1 MPEASEKPQSWVK
14 KSKLGTR
21 VLVALTLGPVILASA
36 YFGKG
41 YFLAVVALIALVATW
56 EYFALASKLGARPHT
71 LLGLLGT
78 ALLVWACYDGDFAL
92 AFGGLAGL
100 ATLAALVQISRGPEG
115 STAAL
120 ATTVFGPLYLGGL
133 FGHILLIRALP
144 ASVGLPYADAGT
156 WIVGLFLTVW
166 VCDTAAYFGGS
177 LFGKHK
183 LAPRVSPGKTWEG
196 AISGLVFAVL
206 TAWLVDVLFLRGLAL
221 PHVLVMGLIVGT
233 FGQASDLAESLLKR
247 DAGVKDSSNLIPGH
261 GGMLDRFD
269 SLILISPVLYWYLRL
284 VAF

>member
-1 MPEASEKPQSWVK
+1 MTEANTQQNWVK

-21 VLVALTLGPVILASA
+21 ALVALTLGPVILASA

-41 YFLAVVALIALVATW
+41 YFLAVVAVIALVATW
-56 EYFALASKLGARPHT
+56 EYFALAASLGVRGLPA
-71 LLGLLGT
+71 LGLAGT
-78 ALLVWACYDGDFAL
+78 ALLLWSCYTADFAL
-92 AFGGLAGL
+92 AFAALVAV
-100 ATLAALVQISRGPEG
+100 ATLAALVQLSRGPQG
-115 STAAL
+115 STVAL
-120 ATTVFGPLYLGGL
+120 AVTVFGPLYLGGL
-133 FGHILLIRALP
+133 LGHLLLIRQLP
-144 ASVGLPYADAGT
+144 QSLGVPYTTAGT

-166 VCDTAAYFGGS
+166 LCDTAAYFGGS

-196 AISGLVFAVL
+196 AVAGLLFAVL
-206 TAWLVDVLFLRGLAL
+206 AAWLVDVLFMRGLAF